1 MSPCGLREALKLP
14 LNVILALG
22 CTLKFST
29 LNAPA
34 ILDSCTLGKQFKK
47 FKLSAAFSVDFQ
59 PKNPFEL

>member
-1 MSPCGLREALKLP
+1 MSIEALKLP
-14 LNVILALG
+14 ANVILALG

-34 ILDSCTLGKQFKK
+34 TFDSAGVGKHFKK